1 MRSAN
6 ISNATMAKLNTSDYV
21 SLEVIDK
28 LCAALHCQPGD
39 LIEYTPKKEG
49 EQLMA
54 TTKTNLYQLI
64 EQLPESA
71 VRLAEKMLQSII
83 AEFPDDS
90 PRARLLAM
98 MEVAP
103 VDDEPIS
110 QEELQELEEARAR
123 IATGEGTSLEDLKK
137 ELGL

>member
-1 MRSAN
+1 
-6 ISNATMAKLNTSDYV
+6 
-21 SLEVIDK
+21 
-28 LCAALHCQPGD
+28 
-39 LIEYTPKKEG
+39 
-49 EQLMA
+49 
-54 TTKTNLYQLI
+54 
-64 EQLPESA
+64 
-71 VRLAEKMLQSII
+71 
-83 AEFPDDS
+83 
-90 PRARLLAM
+90 M